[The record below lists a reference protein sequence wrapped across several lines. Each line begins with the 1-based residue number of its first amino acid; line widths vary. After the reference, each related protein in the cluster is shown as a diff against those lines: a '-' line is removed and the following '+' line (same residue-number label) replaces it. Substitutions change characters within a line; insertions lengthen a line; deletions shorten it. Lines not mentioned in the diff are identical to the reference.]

1 MADNS
6 QESGAVFNVEKL
18 YIKDASYESPN
29 APHVFAEKQAQ
40 PNLHLQLDVEHKALN
55 EAEGMYE
62 VVLAVTATAKFQET
76 AIFLAEAHQ
85 AGLFRILGVPPK
97 DLSKVLEI
105 TCPGILL
112 PFVRE
117 VINEMVTKGGFP
129 QLLINPV
136 NFEALYEQK
145 HGAPQQQAGAL

>member
-1 MADNS
+1 MADNI
-6 QESGAVFNVEKL
+6 QEPGVVFSVEKL

-29 APHVFAEKQAQ
+29 VPHIFTEMQVPQ
-40 PNLHLQLDVEHKALN
+40 LQVQMDIERNVLN

-62 VVLAVTATAKFQET
+62 VVLAVTATAKFEET
-76 AIFLAEAHQ
+76 TIFLAEAHQ
-85 AGLFRILGVPPK
+85 AGLFHIVGVPPGE
-97 DLSKVLEI
+97 LPKVLEI

-129 QLLINPV
+129 QLLVSPV
-136 NFEALYEQK
+136 NFEALYMQK
-145 HGAPQQQAGAL
+145 HGAPQQQAGAR

>member
-6 QESGAVFNVEKL
+6 QEPGAVFNVEKL

-29 APHVFAEKQAQ
+29 VPLIFTEKQAQ
-40 PNLHLQLDVEHKALN
+40 PDLHLQMDIEHGVMN
-55 EAEGMYE
+55 EAEGIYE
-62 VVLAVTATAKFQET
+62 VVLAVTATAKYQET
-76 AIFLAEAHQ
+76 TIFLAEAHQ
-85 AGLFRILGVPPK
+85 AGLFRIIGVPSQE
-97 DLSKVLEI
+97 LSKVLEI
-105 TCPGILL
+105 TCPSILL

-129 QLLINPV
+129 QLLLNPV
-136 NFEALYEQK
+136 NFEALYMQK